1 MIRVVLDTNVVVSGL
16 LSPKGPPGRIVDFLT
31 NDLIHLFYSD
41 EILLE
46 YADVLHRRELRIPPD
61 IVDALLRDIQRR
73 GTVVVAAQWPVPVPD
88 SSDSVFLAVAAAAHA
103 TVVTG
108 NMKHFPAVARLGV
121 EVLSPR
127 GFIDQHDTDIAALFQ
142 ERAIEPK

>member
-1 MIRVVLDTNVVVSGL
+1 VIRVVLDTNVVVSGL

-31 NDLIHLFYSD
+31 NDLIQVFYSD

-46 YADVLHRRELRIPPD
+46 YADVLRRRELRILPD
-61 IVDALLRDIQRR
+61 IVDALLRDIQGR
-73 GTVVVAAQWPVPVPD
+73 GTIIAAAPWPVPVPD

-108 NMKHFPAVARLGV
+108 NIKHYPAVARLGV

-127 GFIDQHDTDIAALFQ
+127 AFIDQHDAEIATLFQ
-142 ERAIEPK
+142 ERVMKPK